1 MDAQQQLFGL
11 MALAE
16 EQQKAVKAAI
26 DGLAKERNAIAPAI
40 RAAVKDA
47 VGTEAR
53 AALGAAATE
62 ASAALERIAAPL
74 VAGAGAAEGRMN
86 QATADF
92 RRGWLFVAGLTT
104 LCMVVGFF
112 LILLTGAAYGKVMVR
127 HISDLNEKRTA
138 LTAEIEQLTTELDT
152 LKDRA
157 AKAKPGHG
165 R

>member
-11 MALAE
+11 MAIAE

-26 DGLAKERNAIAPAI
+26 DGLAKERLAIAPAI
-40 RAAVKDA
+40 KAAVKDA

-86 QATADF
+86 QATANF
-92 RRGWLFVAGLTT
+92 RRGWLFVTGMTT
-104 LCMVVGFF
+104 MFMVLGFF
-112 LILLTGAAYGKVMVR
+112 LVLVTGVVYGEVMVR
-127 HISDLNEKRTA
+127 HISDLNDQRTD
-138 LTAEIEQLTTELDT
+138 LTAEIEQLTAELEA
-152 LKDRA
+152 LKERA
-157 AKAKPGHG
+157 AKAKPARG